1 MFVLKWI
8 KWMKEKIKT
17 IKILSTLLLI
27 NETFVHQVI
36 KKSENSN
43 DFWDAGV
50 FFLI

>member
-27 NETFVHQVI
+27 NETFVHQVT
-36 KKSENSN
+36 KKRENSN